1 MPVAR
6 PTPFDAVF
14 GAIAGERF
22 PPLRAALA
30 AEGRDPRDRDGFL
43 LVREVVELLLELR
56 PDEGLG
62 AAVEA
67 LAAFVHHAYL
77 YWMDGAQVGAVSQE
91 ELEQIL
97 AEGRTGGQADSEA
110 TPDGP
115 PLRPSACPSVS
126 PSSYV
131 QLPPLRIWGTPV
143 AGAPPEPLD
152 GWFRSRHD
160 DRLSVLA
167 VFGLNPARAGL
178 TAVEAAGPRPGPL
191 GREDGSPRFAPLLEG
206 GAAAGLHSV
215 AGVEELLELAWR
227 VESGLVPGAVPAPSG
242 PPASPP

>member
-1 MPVAR
+1 MPAAR

-14 GAIAGERF
+14 GGVAEERF

-30 AEGRDPRDRDGFL
+30 ALGRDPRDRDGFL
-43 LVREVVELLLELR
+43 LVREVVELLRELR

-67 LAAFVHHAYL
+67 LAGFVHHAYL
-77 YWMDGAQVGAVSQE
+77 FWMDGARVDAVSEQALGAV
-91 ELEQIL
+91 LEDR
-97 AEGRTGGQADSEA
+97 RTGGQADSSGA
-110 TPDGP
+110 LLGP
-115 PLRPSACPSVS
+115 PDRLSAG

-131 QLPPLRIWGTPV
+131 QLPPLRIWGTPL

-152 GWFRSRHD
+152 GWFRSRHGD
-160 DRLSVLA
+160 QLSVFA
-167 VFGLNPARAGL
+167 VFGLNPRRAGL

-191 GREDGSPRFAPLLEG
+191 DREDGSPLFAPRLEG

-227 VESGLVPGAVPAPSG
+227 VEGGLLPGLVPAPSG
-242 PPASPP
+242 LPASPP